1 MIGANVVQKGTT
13 NGTITDLNGDFTL
26 TVSQGAVLQV
36 SFIGYKQQEVSLKN
50 GQAQV
55 TVVLKD
61 DAELLDEVVVV
72 GYGTMKKRDLSGA
85 VSQIKSDDLMKGN
98 PTDLSK
104 GLAGKIAGVQVNQS
118 DGAPGGGI
126 SIQIRGTNSF
136 STNSQ
141 PLYIVDGVPF
151 DTGDTPASDTNNSQN
166 KSNPLAFIN
175 PHDIQSIDV
184 LKDAS
189 ATAIY
194 LSLIHI

>member
-1 MIGANVVQKGTT
+1 MNLKSRKTVFITGLCLASLVSGVPLPANASADTTAMIQQQSVKIKGRVTDASGEPVIGANVVQKGTT

-85 VSQIKSDDLMKGN
+85 VS
-98 PTDLSK
+98 
-104 GLAGKIAGVQVNQS
+104 
-118 DGAPGGGI
+118 
-126 SIQIRGTNSF
+126 
-136 STNSQ
+136 
-141 PLYIVDGVPF
+141 
-151 DTGDTPASDTNNSQN
+151 
-166 KSNPLAFIN
+166 
-175 PHDIQSIDV
+175 
-184 LKDAS
+184 
-189 ATAIY
+189 
-194 LSLIHI
+194 